1 MANTAMNIQQYLTRA
16 TEYSS
21 GLYSSGKSKD
31 PDYPDGEAVSNNHPH
46 YFFIFLNINAPF
58 SLKRNYSANELETWI
73 FLDQPH
79 GRLRI
84 KARLKYSDRQIVR
97 MVTRI
102 VRYAQI
108 VDVLGKYGFSIG
120 LERIFPGRARFRLPG
135 HGKKSPDTTTIYER
149 IRLALEELGPTFV
162 KFGQIMSTR
171 TELLPPEM
179 IDELKKLQDHAKP
192 LPFSEVRAV
201 LEQNCP
207 RCDEWFWKID
217 ENPVASASIAQVH
230 SAILKDGTRV
240 ALKIQRPGIGE
251 IIETDIGVLQSLAER
266 IETVFPETR
275 IYNPVGMVDD
285 FAHQIVKELD
295 FTRDAR
301 NAERMAR
308 NFRDLPGIRFP
319 KVYWE
324 YSTPQLLVME
334 FIEGVR
340 IDNPEAITAMG
351 LDPHEIGV
359 RGFGAYMKMIFEDGF
374 FHGDPHP
381 GNLLVTKDGDIVFLD
396 FGIVGILRPEK
407 RQGFIN
413 LLFAIVTDDIE
424 LMLRSL
430 EGFGITIAENDR
442 ESLRDDLYIMMHDLG
457 GGDSESADVSQL
469 NFQLIVTELT
479 DSMRR
484 HRLKVPL
491 NLMLLLKVFMMVLDI
506 GLRLDPGFNFSREIT
521 PYLTKLADTGN
532 LSGAFLKRASASLL
546 EAADAVFDMP
556 RNLNLMIRRLSTG
569 TFKLELVES
578 DLQKFQMALDKAS
591 DKLMIGMVVASL
603 VIGSSLVLL
612 ASPSILPKEVS
623 YLAILGYTAAVLC
636 GFYAIYHVIF
646 LKFRME
652 R

>member
-1 MANTAMNIQQYLTRA
+1 
-16 TEYSS
+16 
-21 GLYSSGKSKD
+21 
-31 PDYPDGEAVSNNHPH
+31 
-46 YFFIFLNINAPF
+46 
-58 SLKRNYSANELETWI
+58 
-73 FLDQPH
+73 
-79 GRLRI
+79 
-84 KARLKYSDRQIVR
+84 

-102 VRYAQI
+102 MRYAQI

-120 LERIFPGRARFRLPG
+120 LEKLFPGRARFRLPTK
-135 HGKKSPDTTTIYER
+135 GKTTDASTVYER

-201 LEQNCP
+201 IEQNCP
-207 RCDEWFWKID
+207 NIDEWFCGID
-217 ENPVASASIAQVH
+217 ETPVASASIAQVH
-230 SAILKDGTRV
+230 SAVLKDGTRV
-240 ALKIQRPGIGE
+240 ALKVQRPGIGE
-251 IIETDIGVLQSLAER
+251 IIETDIGILRSMAER

-275 IYNPVGMVDD
+275 LYNPVGMVDD

-301 NAERMAR
+301 NADRMSR
-308 NFRDLPGIRFP
+308 NFRGVPGIRFP
-319 KVYWE
+319 KIYWE
-324 YSTPQLLVME
+324 FSSPQVMAMD

-340 IDNPEAITAMG
+340 IDDPEAIAAMG

-359 RGFGAYMKMIFEDGF
+359 RGFQAYLKMIFEDGF

-381 GNLLVTKDGDIVFLD
+381 GNLLVTKEGDIVFLD

-407 RQGFIN
+407 RQNFIN
-413 LLFAIVTDDIE
+413 LLFALVNDDIE

-430 EGFGITIAENDR
+430 EGFGIVIAEDNR
-442 ESLRDDLYIMMHDLG
+442 EALRDDLYIMMHDFG
-457 GGDSESADVSQL
+457 GGDEVSQF
-469 NFQLIVTELT
+469 NFRLVVTELT
-479 DSMRR
+479 EAMRR
-484 HRLKVPL
+484 YRLKVPM

-506 GLRLDPGFNFSREIT
+506 GVRLDPQFNFGKEVT

-532 LSGAFLKRASASLL
+532 LSAAYVKRASTSLL
-546 EAADAVFDMP
+546 EAADALFDMP
-556 RNLNLMIRRLSTG
+556 RNLNLMLRRLSTG
-569 TFKLELVES
+569 TFKLEIVDS

-591 DKLMIGMVVASL
+591 DKLMIGLVVASL

-612 ASPSILPKEVS
+612 ASPFTLPKEIS
-623 YLAILGYTAAVLC
+623 WIALLGYTAAVLC